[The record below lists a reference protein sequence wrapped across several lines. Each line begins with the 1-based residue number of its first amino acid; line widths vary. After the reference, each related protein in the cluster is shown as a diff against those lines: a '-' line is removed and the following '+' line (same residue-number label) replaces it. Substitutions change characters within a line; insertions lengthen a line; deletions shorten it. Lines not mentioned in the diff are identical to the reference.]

1 MNRKFLSANIFI
13 ACRLA
18 TAVLLATALTNC
30 KGKDQ
35 PGTAKG
41 DVLGGTLVVAL
52 PQDAGTLYPPK
63 VDRAL
68 DFAIVGSIFDRL
80 ADIGPD
86 LNTTGDAGFEK
97 RLADSWTWSA
107 DSLSIAFK
115 LNPNA
120 KFHDGHPVRAEDV
133 RFTFRAYT
141 DTTGQS
147 VNDAYLSNIDS
158 VSVPDSLTA
167 VMWFKRRA
175 PQQFFDATYHMF
187 ILPSHLLAGIP
198 IEKLGTDSVTATP
211 VGSGRFRYNG
221 RVPQQSIE
229 MISDTGN
236 YRQRAKVDRV
246 VWAIYGNVQGA
257 ALSVFSGDADFFEKL
272 QPDDLDK
279 AAKNPN
285 LKIVPYLQAG
295 YSYLGFNL
303 RSPKDKTKPNPL
315 FGDVQVRRA
324 LTMAVDRVASA
335 RSVLDTFAK
344 PAFGPAPSMMFHNPD
359 SLKQIP
365 FDVAHARTLLDS
377 AGWVLEP
384 GKDVRS
390 KGGVPFA
397 FDIILPNTSRPRI
410 AYADLLAQ
418 QFRGIG
424 VAATVR
430 VLEGRVMGQSMTER
444 KFDAYMGAWNVTPGL
459 KGLPQAWGSRGIS
472 GQNYGAYSNPKFD
485 TDIDNALNALNPAT
499 ANTLWTRAFQQ
510 IIDDAPAIFL
520 YEDRQIGLMQTRVM
534 PSRMRAD
541 AWYSDLADWTIDP
554 NKRIARDRPG
564 SGVAR

>member
-1 MNRKFLSANIFI
+1 MNRKFLSAKVFI
-13 ACRLA
+13 ACRLTTAMMLAAAA
-18 TAVLLATALTNC
+18 TACT
-30 KGKDQ
+30 GKDQ
-35 PGTAKG
+35 TGSANG
-41 DVLGGTLVVAL
+41 DALGGTLVVAL
-52 PQDAGTLYPPK
+52 PQDAKTLYPPK
-63 VDRAL
+63 VNRAL

-97 RLADSWTWSA
+97 RLAESWTWST

-115 LNPNA
+115 LNPKA

-141 DTTGQS
+141 DPEGQT
-147 VNDAYLSNIDS
+147 VNGAYLSNIDS
-158 VSVPDSLTA
+158 VSVSDSLTA
-167 VMWFKRRA
+167 VIWFKRRA

-187 ILPSHLLAGIP
+187 ILPSHLLANIP
-198 IEKLGTDSVTATP
+198 IKELGTDSITASP
-211 VGSGRFRYNG
+211 IGSGRFRYNG
-221 RVPQQSIE
+221 RVPQQRIE

-236 YRQRAKVDRV
+236 YRQRAKLDRV

-303 RSPKDKTKPNPL
+303 RSPNDKTKPHPL

-324 LTMAVDRVASA
+324 LTMAIDRVASA
-335 RSVLDTFAK
+335 RSVLDTFAR
-344 PAFGPAPSMMFHNPD
+344 PSFGPAPRMMFHNPD

-365 FDVAHARTLLDS
+365 FDVAHARALLDS

-397 FDIILPNTSRPRI
+397 FDIVLPNTSRPRV
-410 AYADLLAQ
+410 AYVDLLVQ

-424 VAATVR
+424 VAATAR
-430 VLEGRVMGQSMTER
+430 VVEGSVMGETMTAR
-444 KFDAYMGAWNVTPGL
+444 KFDAYVGAWNVTPGL
-459 KGLPQAWGSRGIS
+459 KGLPQAWGTRGI
-472 GQNYGAYSNPKFD
+472 GDQNYGAYSNPKFD
-485 TDIDNALNALNPAT
+485 KDVDDALNALNPAT
-499 ANTLWTRAFQQ
+499 ANALWTRAFQQ

-520 YEDRQIGLMQTRVM
+520 FEDRQIGLMLTRVS

-554 NKRIARDRPG
+554 NKRLPRDRPG
-564 SGVAR
+564 AAR